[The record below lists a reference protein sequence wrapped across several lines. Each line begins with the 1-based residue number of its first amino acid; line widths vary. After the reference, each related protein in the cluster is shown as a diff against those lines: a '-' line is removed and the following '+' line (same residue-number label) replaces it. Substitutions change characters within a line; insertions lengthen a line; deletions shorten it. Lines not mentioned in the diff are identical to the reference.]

1 MASNTAGS
9 KLLADVHSYYE
20 SATAFT
26 DYDQGLLQQIKHCNN
41 VYKVKFPVRL
51 NGQIQVIEGIRV
63 QHSQHK
69 LPTKGGIRFSRNV
82 DEDEVKALATL
93 MSFKCA
99 IVDVPFGGAKGGI
112 RISPSQ
118 YTTEQIEAITRRF
131 TTESIKKDMI
141 GPGSDVP
148 APDYGSSGMEMAT
161 IADTFMAFNPSDPN
175 VLASV
180 TGKPVGQGGIR
191 GRVEATGLGVFYG
204 LREAVSYEADM
215 KQLGLSA
222 GLEGKRVVV
231 QGLGN
236 VGYHAAKYLEE
247 SGSKVVA
254 IAEQE
259 GAIHAPEGLNLDD
272 VLNFRKEH
280 GSIME
285 FPGTTPIPDGREAL
299 ELDCDIL
306 IPAALENQ
314 ITSENAARIQAPIIG
329 EAANGPVTKEAEAI
343 LNQRAIMLLPDLYLN
358 AGGVTV
364 SYFEWLKNLSHVRF
378 GRMGKR
384 MEEGNNRRIVEAIE
398 NASGTSIPRQQRDL
412 LIHGGEEID
421 LVKSGLE
428 ESMVYAYREIRD
440 VMERKPE
447 VPNLRMAA
455 FISGIEKIAAS
466 YETLGVFP

>member
-1 MASNTAGS
+1 MPGSSGGS

-20 SATAFT
+20 SAITHT
-26 DYDQGLLQQIKHCNN
+26 DHDSGLLEQIKHCNN
-41 VYKVKFPVRL
+41 VYKVQFPVRL
-51 NGQIQVIEGIRV
+51 DGQLKVIEGIRV

-82 DEDEVKALATL
+82 DENEVKALATL

-118 YTTEQIEAITRRF
+118 YTPEQIESITRRF

-141 GPGSDVP
+141 GPGADVP
-148 APDYGSSGMEMAT
+148 APDYGSGAKQMAT
-161 IADTFMAFNPSDPN
+161 IADTFMAFHPNDPN
-175 VLASV
+175 VLACV

-204 LREAVSYEADM
+204 LREAVSYKADM
-215 KQLGLSA
+215 TQLNLSP
-222 GLEGKRVVV
+222 GIEGKRVIV

-236 VGYHAAKYLEE
+236 VGYHAAKYLEDN
-247 SGSKVVA
+247 GAIITA

-259 GAIHAPEGLNLDD
+259 GAITNDKGLDLEKVLAFRREKGSLMGFPDAEG
-272 VLNFRKEH
+272 
-280 GSIME
+280 ME
-285 FPGTTPIPDGREAL
+285 DSAKAL
-299 ELDCDIL
+299 ELPCDIL

-314 ITSENAARIQAPIIG
+314 ITSENAKNIQASIIA

-343 LNQRAIMLLPDLYLN
+343 LTQRGIMLIPDLYLN

-384 MEEGNNRRIVEAIE
+384 MEEGNNRRIVQAIE
-398 NASGTSIPRQQRDL
+398 YASGVSIPDHMRET

-421 LVKSGLE
+421 LVRSGLE
-428 ESMVYAYREIRD
+428 ETMVYAYREIRD
-440 VMERKPE
+440 VMDRKPK

-455 FISGIEKIAAS
+455 FISGIDKIAAS
-466 YETLGVFP
+466 YETMGVFP

>member
-1 MASNTAGS
+1 MAIDSGGS

-20 SATAFT
+20 SAIAFT
-26 DYDQGLLQQIKHCNN
+26 DHDSGLLNQIKQCNN
-41 VYKVKFPVRL
+41 VYKVQFPVRL
-51 NGQIQVIEGIRV
+51 NGHIKVIEGIRV

-82 DEDEVKALATL
+82 NEDEVKGLATL

-148 APDYGSSGMEMAT
+148 APDYGSGAMEMAT
-161 IADTFMAFNPSDPN
+161 IADTYMAFNPSDPN

-204 LREAVSYEADM
+204 LREAVSYERDM
-215 KQLGLSA
+215 KQLGLSP
-222 GLEGKRVVV
+222 GLEGKRVIV

-236 VGYHAAKYLEE
+236 VGYHSAKYLQEE
-247 SGSKVVA
+247 GARITA

-259 GAIHAPEGLNLDD
+259 GAIANEQGLDLDK
-272 VLNFRKEH
+272 VLAYRKEK
-280 GSIME
+280 GSIMG
-285 FPGTTPIPDGREAL
+285 FPDAEGIADSRQAL

-314 ITSENAARIQAPIIG
+314 ITSENAGRVKARIIG
-329 EAANGPVTKEAEAI
+329 EAANGPVTKEAEGI
-343 LNQRAIMLLPDLYLN
+343 LNQRAVMLIPDLFLN

-384 MEEGNNRRIVEAIE
+384 MEEGNNKRIVEAIE
-398 NASGTSIPRQQRDL
+398 YSSGVSIPKQQREL

-428 ESMVYAYREIRD
+428 ETMIYAYREIRD

-455 FISGIEKIAAS
+455 FISGIDKIAAS
-466 YETLGVFP
+466 YETMGLFP

>member
-1 MASNTAGS
+1 MQTNSGGS
-9 KLLADVHSYYE
+9 KLLQDVQSYYE
-20 SATAFT
+20 SAIAYTNHDT
-26 DYDQGLLQQIKHCNN
+26 GLLEQIKQCNN
-41 VYKVKFPVRL
+41 IYKVQFPVRL
-51 NGQIQVIEGIRV
+51 NGHIKVIEGIRV

-112 RISPSQ
+112 QISPSQ
-118 YTTEQIEAITRRF
+118 YTPEQIESITRRF

-141 GPGSDVP
+141 GPGVDVP
-148 APDYGSSGMEMAT
+148 APDYGSGAAQMAT
-161 IADTFMAFNPSDPN
+161 IADTFMAFNPNDPN

-204 LREAVSYEADM
+204 IREAVSYQADM
-215 KQLGLSA
+215 ENLNLST
-222 GLEGKRVVV
+222 GVEGKRVIV

-236 VGYHAAKYLEE
+236 VGYHAAKYLEDN
-247 SGSKVVA
+247 GA
-254 IAEQE
+254 IITTVAEQE
-259 GAIHAPEGLNLDD
+259 GAINNEKGLNLES
-272 VLNFRKEH
+272 VLGFRKEN
-280 GSIME
+280 GSIM
-285 FPGTTPIPDGREAL
+285 GYPDADDIEKSVKAL
-299 ELDCDIL
+299 ELPCDIL

-314 ITSENAARIQAPIIG
+314 ITSENAHRIQASIIG
-329 EAANGPVTKEAEAI
+329 EAANGPVTKEAESI
-343 LNQRAIMLLPDLYLN
+343 LTQRGIMLIPDIYLN

-384 MEEGNNRRIVEAIE
+384 MEEGNNKRIVEAIE
-398 NASGTSIPRQQRDL
+398 YASGVSVPDHMRAT

-421 LVKSGLE
+421 LVRSGLE
-428 ESMVYAYREIRD
+428 ETMVYAYREIRE
-440 VMERKPE
+440 VMDRKPD

-455 FISGIEKIAAS
+455 FISGIDKIAAS